1 MKKIILSCIL
11 VFCIWGCSS
20 NDAEISKS
28 NENVIKE
35 TNDSASSE
43 KEQIENEPVQF
54 VIGDQIVV
62 NNDSGEYL
70 LSIDGIKET
79 NDRNSY
85 SDTEANRVI
94 IIDYSY
100 ENISVKDEL
109 NIFDSHFKAYDSEG
123 NLMNTYPVSVDYAGG
138 VGVGR
143 KTKGQMAYALNDDN
157 NHVELEYFDNMFNS
171 KKDCLIVLEW

>member
-11 VFCIWGCSS
+11 VFSIWGCSS
-20 NDAEISKS
+20 NDSEINKS
-28 NENVIKE
+28 NENTPEE
-35 TNDSASSE
+35 TDESASNE
-43 KEQIENEPVQF
+43 KEQTENEPAQF
-54 VIGDQIVV
+54 VIGDQITI

-79 NDRNSY
+79 DDRNSY

-100 ENISVKDEL
+100 ENISVEDEL
-109 NIFDSHFKAYDSEG
+109 NIFDFHFKAYDSNG
-123 NLMNTYPVSVDYAGG
+123 NLMETYPVSIDYADG
-138 VGVGR
+138 VGIGR
-143 KTKGQMAYALNDDN
+143 KTKGQLAYALNDDN
-157 NHVELEYFDNMFNS
+157 NYIELEYFSNMFNS